1 MKSPLAAEAKGGDL
15 LPPCQSSDGIGMD
28 FKLFSDLSHCICL
41 VVTVFHKSPIRF
53 VTNDN
58 KLVIKNF
65 LKISKMS
72 LKTAILARPARGF
85 FDTKYCHSP
94 TERAAQITS
103 ADRCFSDKLTWTRFF
118 KPTITDDS
126 RLARPAPR
134 PPFQGP
140 VSLAGPDH
148 ARQTPRRRKKPC
160 FGKKTCRFT
169 KNSFAWYSAKMA

>member
-1 MKSPLAAEAKGGDL
+1 MKSPLATEPKGGDL
-15 LPPCQSSDGIGMD
+15 LPPRQPSDGIGMA
-28 FKLFSDLSHCICL
+28 FKLLCNLPHCIRL

-72 LKTAILARPARGF
+72 LKTAILARPASGLS
-85 FDTKYCHSP
+85 DTKYCHSP
-94 TERAAQITS
+94 TEMAPHVTCVS
-103 ADRCFSDKLTWTRFF
+103 SGSLDELTWTRFF
-118 KPTITDDS
+118 KPEITDNL

-140 VSLAGPDH
+140 VSMACPDH
-148 ARQTPRRRKKPC
+148 AR
-160 FGKKTCRFT
+160 
-169 KNSFAWYSAKMA
+169 

>member
-1 MKSPLAAEAKGGDL
+1 MAAYIEWRERRKRLDTHRIGRCPSFYVELMESPLPTEPKSGNF
-15 LPPCQSSDGIGMD
+15 LPPCQSSDSVGMD
-28 FKLFSDLSHCICL
+28 FKLLGDLSHCICL
-41 VVTVFHKSPIRF
+41 IVTVFHKSPIRF

-72 LKTAILARPARGF
+72 LKTAILARPEQVL

-94 TERAAQITS
+94 TEMAPHVTCVS
-103 ADRCFSDKLTWTRFF
+103 SGSLDELTWTRFF
-118 KPTITDDS
+118 KPEITDNL

-140 VSLAGPDH
+140 VSIACPDH
-148 ARQTPRRRKKPC
+148 AR
-160 FGKKTCRFT
+160 
-169 KNSFAWYSAKMA
+169 

>member
-1 MKSPLAAEAKGGDL
+1 MAAYIEWREHRERFDAHRIGRCPSFDVGLMESPLAAESKGGDL
-15 LPPCQSSDGIGMD
+15 LPPCQSSDSVGMD
-28 FKLFSDLSHCICL
+28 FKLLGDLSHCICL

-72 LKTAILARPARGF
+72 LKTAILARPEQVLF
-85 FDTKYCHSP
+85 YTIYCHSP
-94 TERAAQITS
+94 TEDTPQITC
-103 ADRCFSDKLTWTRFF
+103 ADSGSIDELTWTRFF
-118 KPTITDDS
+118 KPEITDNL

-140 VSLAGPDH
+140 VSID
-148 ARQTPRRRKKPC
+148 
-160 FGKKTCRFT
+160 
-169 KNSFAWYSAKMA
+169 